1 MTSSFDTILSV
12 YNITMMGAGMTLLND
27 LRVGLT
33 VAFSTLGA
41 GVSTFLR
48 WIPEDIGKLASLL
61 GLVLT
66 IFCIRYYS
74 LQNKKLHIEITR
86 MQKK

>member
-1 MTSSFDTILSV
+1 
-12 YNITMMGAGMTLLND
+12 MTLLND

-33 VAFSTLGA
+33 VGFSTLGA
-41 GVSTFLR
+41 GISTFLK

-66 IFCIRYYS
+66 LFCIRYYS
-74 LQNKKLHIEITR
+74 LQNRKISLEIQHLQTG
-86 MQKK
+86 QQLAQDTDNE